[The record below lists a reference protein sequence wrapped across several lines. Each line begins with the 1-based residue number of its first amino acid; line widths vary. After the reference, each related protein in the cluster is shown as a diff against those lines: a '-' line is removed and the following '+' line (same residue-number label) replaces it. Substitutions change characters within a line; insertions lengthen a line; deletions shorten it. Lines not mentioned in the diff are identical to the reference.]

1 MTSFDLD
8 PRLAADSHL
17 LADGPLSQLRL
28 MDDQRF
34 AWLLLVPRVAG
45 ASELIDLGES
55 AQQVLLA
62 EIAEVSR
69 VLRSA
74 VPCDKLN
81 IGALGNIVDQ
91 LHVHVLARCRGDA
104 AWPGPAWG
112 TAGAMPMELPARAGL
127 TRRLRSA
134 LRPEFWSQP

>member
-17 LADGPLSQLRL
+17 LANGPLSQLRL

-62 EIAEVSR
+62 EVGEVSR

-81 IGALGNIVDQ
+81 IGALGNIVEQ

-104 AWPGPAWG
+104 AWPGPVWG
-112 TAGAMPMELPARAGL
+112 TAGAMRMELPARTEL

-134 LRPEFWSQP
+134 LRPEFWFQP